1 MPIVSSM
8 TEIITAIVEIH
19 ILKLC
24 RNSSTS
30 PFECFVKNT
39 PENILATRKRIV
51 NKSLIPLA
59 VAVNTK
65 PKNPTKVETEL
76 KIYTAGR
83 IKIALSAKSTK
94 SSISI
99 PRIPLTKSRV
109 AITPTDHTKAPL
121 SEKATECLF
130 LKKV

>member
-83 IKIALSAKSTK
+83 IKSALSAKSTK

-109 AITPTDHTKAPL
+109 AITQQTTLKHHFQKRQL
-121 SEKATECLF
+121 SAF
-130 LKKV
+130 F